1 VRWAWASLVSTNLGI
16 ESEVSVE
23 VKVGVADT
31 ARELVLNSSQ
41 SQDEIEALVDA
52 ALKDSA
58 GMLSLVDDKGRRFVV
73 PSARV
78 AYVEIG
84 SSDSR
89 RVGFVT

>member
-1 VRWAWASLVSTNLGI
+1 M
-16 ESEVSVE
+16 E

-31 ARELVLNSSQ
+31 AREIVLNSTQ
-41 SQDEIEALVDA
+41 SPDEIESLVAA

-58 GMLSLVDDKGRRFVV
+58 GTLSLIDDKGRRFVV

-84 SSDSR
+84 TADSR
-89 RVGFVT
+89 RVGFAT

>member
-1 VRWAWASLVSTNLGI
+1 M
-16 ESEVSVE
+16 E

-41 SQDEIEALVDA
+41 SQDEIEALVAA

-58 GMLSLVDDKGRRFVV
+58 GTLSLVDDKGRRFVV

-84 SSDSR
+84 TADSR